1 MRNWKSSALAV
12 VALALNL
19 VVADAASA
27 QDFGYDTGGLN
38 TYSIAPVVPR
48 TDPGGL
54 NAYSIVPEVSRTVPV
69 TQNTEPNANVVMW
82 DVDVVTWDSLFS
94 AGYRLYSDSGS
105 KDSRFREVVYVE
117 EHYEAETSWDICY
130 HTVVYDM
137 LTGIESWHTHCESTA
152 TGTAHDPI
160 ASESVPD
167 TGLIRALRIP
177 PLSSRSDPLNEIP
190 NVATNIDDWPLPN
203 GPANASS
210 IDNLSDDEDNAS
222 VPEPSLIIGTMLA
235 LAAGIK
241 VLKRGHEQ

>member
-38 TYSIAPVVPR
+38 TYSIAPVVS
-48 TDPGGL
+48 
-54 NAYSIVPEVSRTVPV
+54 NTVPV

-82 DVDVVTWDSLFS
+82 DVDVVTGDSLLS
-94 AGYRLYSDSGS
+94 SGKKEYISDNMWRRLLSTMVEKLDSP
-105 KDSRFREVVYVE
+105 
-117 EHYEAETSWDICY
+117 
-130 HTVVYDM
+130 
-137 LTGIESWHTHCESTA
+137 GIETTITCNNYIYYDSSLMPAPYYQFEECVSEHDYDHVFSTLDSAMPPPPIYELSSQPHT
-152 TGTAHDPI
+152 
-160 ASESVPD
+160 
-167 TGLIRALRIP
+167 
-177 PLSSRSDPLNEIP
+177 SRSDPLNDFAD
-190 NVATNIDDWPLPN
+190 VATNIDDWPLPN
-203 GPANASS
+203 GPAIASS